1 MIGNRVL
8 ILGSG
13 PAGYTAAIYAL
24 RAGLRP
30 EIIAGLQPGGQ
41 LTITTTV
48 DNWPGRPGILGPS
61 LMEEMKQHCLNLG
74 CVVHEDSI
82 VELVAA
88 RHPFQL
94 RGENRSYEG
103 DSIVLACGAS
113 AKMLNL
119 PDEDQYVGRGL
130 STCATC
136 DGFFYKDKKVAI
148 VGGGNTA
155 AEETLYLAGLT
166 DQICLIHRRDAL
178 RADAILQ
185 KRLFTLADAG
195 KLRFYWN
202 RTIER
207 YLGDA
212 NGLNGLILHSR
223 DDSQQEQI
231 VVDGL
236 FIAIGH
242 SPNTDFLGDH
252 LDLNQGYVQVRG
264 GSGAYQTASSCPG
277 IFAAGDVADP
287 HYRQAITS
295 AGMGCMAALDAK
307 HYLDDLR
314 SGKH

>member
-1 MIGNRVL
+1 MVGNKVL
-8 ILGSG
+8 IVGSG

-24 RAGLRP
+24 RAGLEP

-48 DNWPGRPGILGPS
+48 DNWPGSPGVLGPQ

-74 CVVHEDSI
+74 CVIHEDNI
-82 VELVAA
+82 IELASA
-88 RHPFQL
+88 CHPFVL
-94 RGENRSYEG
+94 RGEEHSYGG
-103 DSIVLACGAS
+103 DCVILACGAS
-113 AKMLNL
+113 AKMLGL
-119 PDEDQYVGRGL
+119 PEEDRYVGRGL

-136 DGFFYKDKKVAI
+136 DGFFYKDKKVAV

-155 AEETLYLAGLT
+155 AEEALYLAGLT

-178 RADAILQ
+178 RADDILQ
-185 KRLFTLADAG
+185 KRLFALADAG
-195 KLRFYWN
+195 KLRFYWQ
-202 RTIER
+202 RTVGR

-212 NGLNGLILHSR
+212 HGLNGLILHANEGEE
-223 DDSQQEQI
+223 EQI
-231 VVDGL
+231 AVDGV

-242 SPNTDFLGDH
+242 EPNTAFLGDH
-252 LDLNQGYVQVRG
+252 VDLAHGYVKVRG

-307 HYLDDLR
+307 AYLDDQR